1 MPEATVLDP
10 VYPNP
15 FNHSVVLPFRLA
27 RAATAEL
34 GIYNALGQRVAL
46 LLSQRLGA
54 GNYRA
59 RWNGDNAAS
68 GPYTAVLKADGVV
81 RPRYLTLVK

>member
-1 MPEATVLDP
+1 MPEATALDP

-68 GPYTAVLKADGVV
+68 GPYTAVLKADWVV
-81 RPRYLTLVK
+81 RSRHLILVK